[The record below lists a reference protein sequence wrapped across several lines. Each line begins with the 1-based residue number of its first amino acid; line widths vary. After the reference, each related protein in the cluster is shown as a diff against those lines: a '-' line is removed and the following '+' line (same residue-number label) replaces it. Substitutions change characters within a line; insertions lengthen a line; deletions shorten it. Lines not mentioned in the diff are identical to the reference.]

1 MACPKREHV
10 RHIRIFPRNGV
21 RLHLVAILVLIPAAV
36 DAYQLSRAVF
46 IAVTVQIHEHPV
58 LVRGDIVALLVH
70 EVQHYIAVLVYGVE
84 VVPILYHDFQLLSL
98 V

>member
-21 RLHLVAILVLIPAAV
+21 RLHLVTVPVLVPAAV
-36 DAYQLSRAVF
+36 DTYQFSRAVLV
-46 IAVTVQIHEHPV
+46 AVTVQVHEHPV
-58 LVRGDIVALLVH
+58 LVRGNIIAFLVH

-84 VVPILYHDFQLLSL
+84 VVPILYHDFQLLSI